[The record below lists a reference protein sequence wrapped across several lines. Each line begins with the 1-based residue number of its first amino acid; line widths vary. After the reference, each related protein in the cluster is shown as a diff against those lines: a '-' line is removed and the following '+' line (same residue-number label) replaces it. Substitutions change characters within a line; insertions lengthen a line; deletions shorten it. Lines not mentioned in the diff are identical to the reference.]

1 MPDVMEAQ
9 RAYRDAPDEARLL
22 LARRRAQLGR
32 AIATE
37 RAAGTQQEAIARRL
51 SKTREQV
58 RRYEAAWRDWD
69 KDYPGESLDDD

>member
-37 RAAGTQQEAIARRL
+37 RAGGTQQEAIARRL
-51 SKTREQV
+51 QKTREQV
-58 RRYEAAWRDWD
+58 RRYQQAFEHWERDH
-69 KDYPGESLDDD
+69 PGHPLDD